1 MDQFDDWRR
10 RISGA
15 EIDAALQTEIADKIL
30 ELAKTN
36 KNLASVSEQVQYFH
50 TLVQAVTG
58 LSINVASIS
67 QPTDAGFD
75 KCLVA
80 LRKLVVQTE
89 GTDNSIA
96 QNDDRIEILSY
107 AKIVA
112 TVELLK
118 DRIVQNKKQT

>member
-1 MDQFDDWRR
+1 MDQIDDWRL
-10 RISGA
+10 RISEA
-15 EIDAALQTEIADKIL
+15 KIDAALQTEIADKL
-30 ELAKTN
+30 LGLAKNN
-36 KNLASVSEQVQYFH
+36 KNLASVSEQMQYFH

-67 QPTDAGFD
+67 QPTDAGLD

-80 LRKLVVQTE
+80 LQKVVVQME
-89 GTDNSIA
+89 EADNSNA

-112 TVELLK
+112 TVEKLK